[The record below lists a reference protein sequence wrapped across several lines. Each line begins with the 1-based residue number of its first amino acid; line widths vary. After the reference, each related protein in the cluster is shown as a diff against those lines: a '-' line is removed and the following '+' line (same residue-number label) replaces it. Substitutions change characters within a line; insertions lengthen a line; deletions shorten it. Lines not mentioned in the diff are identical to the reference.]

1 MSRRIRDI
9 AVALTCL
16 LALGGSAHAVDLSIG
31 DHAPPLNVGRWIKG
45 EPFQRLEPGRIY
57 VVEFSATYCGPCIE
71 VAPHLSSLQER
82 YPNVTIISVM
92 ASEPDIAKVG
102 PFIAK
107 MGDRIRYR
115 VALDNVPDG
124 ASPDKGAMV
133 RTWMAAAGTDMLGT
147 SFLVDKD
154 GRIAWIGLAK
164 ELDEPLQRVVS
175 GTWNVARAAKARE
188 EALVRETK
196 VEAVKKES
204 RDLVYQKKDYDGAL
218 ALIDRTIAG
227 LSPPDEA
234 LIAWRRHIVLC
245 MKSYKLNEEVD
256 RDLKRG
262 DRVAARAAID
272 RATSGAPENREL
284 QGIKIWFLIRIGEKR
299 EACDEIESAL
309 KSAVAKEN
317 GEEAFEIVDDL
328 LVPDFPDL
336 GARSRAIILRGA
348 RILDDMS
355 KGEDPTCLDLL
366 ARAYFVNGQADQAR
380 RYEEKAVALPGG
392 DNPEF
397 VKRLEQYRKAAD
409 SSAKQ

>member
-1 MSRRIRDI
+1 MSRRVRDV

-16 LALGGSAHAVDLSIG
+16 LAPGGTVAAGDLSIG
-31 DHAPPLNVGRWIKG
+31 DHAPPLAVARWIKG
-45 EPFQRLEPGRIY
+45 EPIQRLEPGRIY

-92 ASEPDIAKVG
+92 ASEMEIAKVG

-107 MGDRIRYR
+107 MGDRVRYR
-115 VALDNVPDG
+115 VALDKVPDG
-124 ASPDKGAMV
+124 EPPDQGAMH
-133 RTWMAAAGTDMLGT
+133 RTWMAAAGSNLLGT
-147 SFLVDKD
+147 SFVVDKD

-175 GTWNVARAAKARE
+175 GTWNVARAAKARQ
-188 EALVRETK
+188 EALIREAK

-204 RDLVYQKKDYDGAL
+204 SDLVIRKKDYDGAL
-218 ALIDRTIAG
+218 ALIDRAIAG

-272 RATSGAPENREL
+272 RATSEAPEDREL
-284 QGIKIWFLIRIGEKR
+284 QGIRISFLIEIGEKR

-309 KSAVAKEN
+309 KSAAAKKDS
-317 GEEAFEIVDDL
+317 EEVFEIVDDL

-336 GARSRAIILRGA
+336 GERGRAIILRGA

-355 KGEDPTCLDLL
+355 KGEDPTCLDIL
-366 ARAYFVNGQADQAR
+366 ARAYFLNGQADQAR

-392 DNPEF
+392 DDPKF
-397 VKRLEQYRKAAD
+397 AQRLQKYREAAE
-409 SSAKQ
+409 SSAKR